1 MSEVVRLTL
10 VSHGMTDAMAAGRFP
25 TDEPLND
32 LGLRQVAGCT
42 GLGAFDEA
50 VCGPEQRAVQTA
62 ALLGVQAVIESG
74 IADLDHGRW
83 RGSGLD
89 RVRPA
94 EMTTWLT
101 DPTASP
107 HGGESIL
114 TLCRRVADWMDS
126 VALRRGRLL
135 AVTHPAVIRAAIVNV
150 LNAPPKS
157 FWRID
162 IEPVSVTTMHYRG
175 HTWTLRS
182 PG

>member
-1 MSEVVRLTL
+1 
-10 VSHGMTDAMAAGRFP
+10 MTDAMAAGRFP

-32 LGLRQVAGCT
+32 LGRRQVGART
-42 GLGAFDEA
+42 DLGVFDE
-50 VCGPEQRAVQTA
+50 VMCGPEQRAVQTA
-62 ALLGVQAVIESG
+62 AALGVQPVIESG

-83 RGSGLD
+83 RGAALD
-89 RVRPA
+89 RVGPA

-101 DPTASP
+101 DATASP

-114 TLCRRVADWMDS
+114 TLCKRVGDWMDA
-126 VALRRGRLL
+126 VAQRRGRLL
-135 AVTHPAVIRAAIVNV
+135 AVTHPAVIRAAILVA

-162 IEPVSVTTMHYRG
+162 IEPASVTTMHYRG
-175 HTWTLRS
+175 YAWTLRS